1 MRGPIACFL
10 LCVAFFASPTYAAD
24 AAADESATPGAS
36 AMGAPEAEES
46 FLVAPVIVD
55 GVPLFRVRG
64 ISSYPAE
71 RRASEI
77 AARIV
82 AIARDERIPSTAVKV
97 ESKPLGS
104 EIVVDSRKVLTVF
117 DDDARLE
124 STERPVLA
132 EAYAQIIAQAIDR
145 YRADRGSH
153 SRIVGASYAIGALV
167 TLAAALYVLLRI
179 YGRIN
184 AALERRYRSR
194 LEDVRI
200 KGFKVVHAEH
210 LWKGLRS
217 VIGTVHVLAAL
228 TCIYVAFHFALVQ
241 FPETRGIAAGLLAA
255 IVEPLAAMGRGFAA
269 AIPKLVFLAILVLVT
284 RYLLTT
290 LQLFFGALDR
300 GSVQLAGFDAEWS
313 WPTYRIVRILVIA
326 FAVVVAYPYIP
337 GSQSAA
343 FKGVSLFLGVIISLG
358 SSSII
363 GNIIAGYSMTY
374 RRAFHVGDRIR
385 VGDVV
390 GDVTEVRLQVTHV
403 RSPKNEEIV
412 IPNSVIL
419 NSHVTNYSALAATD
433 GLVLHTTVGIGYE
446 TPWRQVE
453 AMLLLAAARTQGLQS
468 QPAPFVLETA
478 LGDFAITYELNA
490 FCDRPGEMVV
500 IYSALHRNIL
510 DVFNEYGVAIM
521 TPAYV
526 ADPSQAK
533 LVAKQDWYTSPA
545 QPPIAD
551 PRGT

>member
-337 GSQSAA
+337 GLAVGGLQGRLAVPRRDLLVRLVVDHREHHRRILDDLPA
-343 FKGVSLFLGVIISLG
+343 GVP
-358 SSSII
+358 
-363 GNIIAGYSMTY
+363 
-374 RRAFHVGDRIR
+374 RRRPDQGRRRRRRRDRDAPPGHSRALDQERGDR
-385 VGDVV
+385 
-390 GDVTEVRLQVTHV
+390 H
-403 RSPKNEEIV
+403 S
-412 IPNSVIL
+412 
-419 NSHVTNYSALAATD
+419 
-433 GLVLHTTVGIGYE
+433 
-446 TPWRQVE
+446 
-453 AMLLLAAARTQGLQS
+453 
-468 QPAPFVLETA
+468 
-478 LGDFAITYELNA
+478 EL
-490 FCDRPGEMVV
+490 
-500 IYSALHRNIL
+500 
-510 DVFNEYGVAIM
+510 
-521 TPAYV
+521 
-526 ADPSQAK
+526 ADPQ
-533 LVAKQDWYTSPA
+533 
-545 QPPIAD
+545 QPRDQLQRAGARPT
-551 PRGT
+551 G